1 MFSKRFLLV
10 FFAFFLVTLLLGAC
24 GGKQDDGV
32 IHMDP
37 TGLQPVSTLEFA
49 ISDSEEPQKL
59 DNTSYIPIIEKAP
72 ITPDISFSVIEQIPE
87 DLVSSEIIV
96 ISYYNPENN
105 TIYYQG
111 LVDNCDSE
119 GGGQLFT
126 LIYLVKGASNFA
138 QAAESVHKSE
148 SKGVSAPPTQIIQ
161 PGC

>member
-10 FFAFFLVTLLLGAC
+10 FFTIFLVTFLAAC
-24 GGKQDDGV
+24 GNKDDSV

-37 TGLQPVSTLEFA
+37 SDLRPVPTLEFA

-72 ITPDISFSVIEQIPE
+72 NTSAISFSVIEQIPE

-111 LVDNCDSE
+111 LYDNC
-119 GGGQLFT
+119 GT
-126 LIYLVKGASNFA
+126 
-138 QAAESVHKSE
+138 
-148 SKGVSAPPTQIIQ
+148 
-161 PGC
+161 

>member
-10 FFAFFLVTLLLGAC
+10 FFTIFLVTFLAAC
-24 GGKQDDGV
+24 GNKDDSV

-37 TGLQPVSTLEFA
+37 SDLRPVPTLEFA

-72 ITPDISFSVIEQIPE
+72 NTSAISFSVIEQIPE

-111 LVDNCDSE
+111 LYDNCGTE

-138 QAAESVHKSE
+138 QAAEAVHESE

-161 PGC
+161 SDC